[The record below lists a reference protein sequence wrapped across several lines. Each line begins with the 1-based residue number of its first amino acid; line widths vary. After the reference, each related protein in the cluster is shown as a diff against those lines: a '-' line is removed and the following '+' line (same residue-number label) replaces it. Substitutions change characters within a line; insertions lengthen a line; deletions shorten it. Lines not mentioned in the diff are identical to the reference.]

1 MNDRLEMQQSLG
13 QTQTLAPLQVQYVK
27 LLEMNTAAI
36 EDEVQRRLDENP
48 ALEAK
53 DSMAPHEQEEDGGGF
68 SETAEDLQRAD
79 YRSEDDMPPVPH
91 QGVHRVDADAR
102 RRALENDPD
111 EQDMAESLQR
121 QVGELPG
128 LDAQTAAFARYI
140 IGSLDSNGRMTR
152 PLAALA
158 DDIAVS
164 TGLDVTADDLRPAL
178 DAVRSLDPAGVCA
191 ADLRDCLLLQL
202 DRREPS
208 KDVELA
214 REIVDRHFDLL
225 GMRRRDK
232 LMAKTGTSGDPEA
245 LDRALRI
252 IQTLNPKPGNSEAG
266 QAMADRAMHIT
277 PDFTVEPDPSDPS
290 GERQV
295 VALTQRIP
303 ELGVADW
310 KIADIGAGKG
320 SAGAKA
326 AAAQQFMRSR
336 MQEAQDFIG
345 IMHRRTDTLLAIMQA
360 IVRVQAE
367 FFRTADPSTI
377 RPMILK
383 DIAEAVGRD
392 ISVVSRATAGKY
404 VATPS
409 GTYPLKMFFNERP
422 SDESDASAHQVIEA
436 IRAIIAAEDRRHPLA
451 DDAIADKL
459 QERGMPIARR
469 TVTKYREQLSI
480 PNSRGRRSLTSDNK

>member
-1 MNDRLEMQQSLG
+1 
-13 QTQTLAPLQVQYVK
+13 
-27 LLEMNTAAI
+27 
-36 EDEVQRRLDENP
+36 
-48 ALEAK
+48 
-53 DSMAPHEQEEDGGGF
+53 
-68 SETAEDLQRAD
+68 
-79 YRSEDDMPPVPH
+79 
-91 QGVHRVDADAR
+91 
-102 RRALENDPD
+102 
-111 EQDMAESLQR
+111 
-121 QVGELPG
+121 
-128 LDAQTAAFARYI
+128 
-140 IGSLDSNGRMTR
+140 
-152 PLAALA
+152 
-158 DDIAVS
+158 
-164 TGLDVTADDLRPAL
+164 
-178 DAVRSLDPAGVCA
+178 
-191 ADLRDCLLLQL
+191 
-202 DRREPS
+202 
-208 KDVELA
+208 
-214 REIVDRHFDLL
+214 
-225 GMRRRDK
+225 
-232 LMAKTGTSGDPEA
+232 
-245 LDRALRI
+245 
-252 IQTLNPKPGNSEAG
+252 
-266 QAMADRAMHIT
+266 MADRAMHIT